1 MAARCLGEWKTLFS
15 VVEAALF
22 PGNGIF
28 VHNPTDGPLATHLE
42 QNSPVG
48 PIPMPVMIAQGDQ
61 DDLMDL
67 QRRFVAARC
76 AAGQRIDFRTYPG
89 QDHMLVLASDSPLMT
104 DLFDWTRDRWDGQPT
119 STNCA
124 P

>member
-15 VVEAALF
+15 VLESALL
-22 PGNGIF
+22 PSNGIF
-28 VHNPTDGPLATHLE
+28 AHDPTDGPLGYRLE
-42 QNSPVG
+42 QNTPVG

-61 DDLMDL
+61 DHLMPPDI

-89 QDHMLVLASDSPLMT
+89 RNHVSVLASDS
-104 DLFDWTRDRWDGQPT
+104 
-119 STNCA
+119 
-124 P
+124 